1 MREMLEHV
9 EVAHKVII
17 LWYYVSIQRYGA
29 RLYIEQ
35 PLCSQ
40 RIRPSVLCF
49 SRRSLFQVWTNKH
62 DRISEHGS
70 LMQQLAVIATM
81 VSSCSQCALFVA
93 AAISE
98 VRNKNVDLTTAD
110 RPRTKS

>member
-70 LMQQLAVIATM
+70 LMQ
-81 VSSCSQCALFVA
+81 SCSQCALFVA